1 MRRALV
7 IALCA
12 GAVGVAGCGGS
23 SGGSSSNASSGS
35 TSAGASGPTTTT
47 KVEVVRAVGGPT
59 FDPAAIYQR
68 DAPSVVTILSVFS
81 GGGGLLGGGGAIGQ
95 GSGFVVSRSGEIAT
109 NAHVVT
115 DGEGASIRKA
125 REVYVELAD
134 RERLGAKVVGF
145 DPNADVALLRIDPG
159 DRNLRPL
166 PLADSNKIA
175 VGEPVAAIGSP
186 FGEPQSLSVGVV
198 SATGRSIDSLT
209 GFSISGAIQTDA
221 AINKGNSGGPL
232 LDGQGRVLGIN
243 SQIRSSSGSG
253 SGVGFAVA
261 VDLVQHSLDQ
271 LRSTGAVRYAYIGV
285 STADVYPQLAARFKL
300 GTDHGA
306 WVQQVV
312 SGGPADKAGLQAGH
326 GQVVFQAQPYRTG
339 GDVIVAVAGHQV
351 TGSDDLS
358 TILQNYRP
366 GQTVDLK
373 VMRGGQQRDVRV
385 HLAERPKN
393 AGG

>member
-1 MRRALV
+1 MRRAVLL
-7 IALCA
+7 ALCLA
-12 GAVGVAGCGGS
+12 AAGCGGS
-23 SGGSSSNASSGS
+23 SSSTTS
-35 TSAGASGPTTTT
+35 TGASAPAAATTTT
-47 KVEVVRAVGGPT
+47 QVEVIRAVGGGR

-81 GGGGLLGGGGAIGQ
+81 GGGGLFGGGGAVGQ
-95 GSGFVVSRSGEIAT
+95 GSGFAVSPNEIAT

-115 DGEGASIRKA
+115 DGEGASLRVA

-134 RERLGAKVVGF
+134 RERVSAKVMGY
-145 DPNADVALLRIDPG
+145 DPNADVALLRIQPG
-159 DRNLRPL
+159 DSPLRPL
-166 PLADSNKIA
+166 PLADSNRIA

-232 LDGQGRVLGIN
+232 LDASGRVLGIN

-261 VDLVQHSLDQ
+261 VDTVKHSLDQ
-271 LRSTGAVRYAYIGV
+271 LRTSGRVRYAYLGV
-285 STADVYPQLAARFKL
+285 STADVYPQLAQRFAL
-300 GTDHGA
+300 GTRFGA
-306 WVQQVV
+306 WVQ
-312 SGGPADKAGLQAGH
+312 SAPAGGPAAAAGIRAGH
-326 GQVVFQAQPYRTG
+326 GAVRFQAQAYRPG
-339 GDVIVAVAGHQV
+339 GDVIVAVGGRQINGADELGTV
-351 TGSDDLS
+351 MEGF
-358 TILQNYRP
+358 RP
-366 GQTVDLK
+366 GQTVDVT
-373 VMRGGQQRDVRV
+373 VMRAGQRRNVRV
-385 HLAERPKN
+385 RLAERPKN